1 VSKNID
7 YFSFGRHLPT
17 KCTVSPPENG
27 MIGTRPAHKVALT
40 AEQSAATL
48 HFVEKIAGAVR
59 YGEDKAGNAAAADAW
74 A

>member
-1 VSKNID
+1 
-7 YFSFGRHLPT
+7 
-17 KCTVSPPENG
+17 